1 MIFLLSLCSDSGVI
15 MISIAEYFVKDKE
28 FHKEFFDIAHRR
40 SRIAFSFYSY
50 GMKKHIYGYE
60 REREYLY

>member
-1 MIFLLSLCSDSGVI
+1 
-15 MISIAEYFVKDKE
+15 MISIAVYFVKDKK
-28 FHKEFFDIAHRR
+28 FPKEAFDIADHRYK
-40 SRIAFSFYSY
+40 IAFSFYSY